1 LSNLAYLGS
10 AVVISLVGCLL
21 LWLRNRKPQSMEA
34 HMEAFARELRALAP
48 EPDGRQRRQQSTR
61 DGRGRRSG

>member
-1 LSNLAYLGS
+1 MSNLAYLGS
-10 AVVISLVGCLL
+10 AVIISLVGCLL

-48 EPDGRQRRQQSTR
+48 EAEARPRRQHSTR
-61 DGRGRRSG
+61 QSRGPRSG